1 MSAHAAMAIDDRDR
15 SRAAA
20 DALIAETQ
28 GRSAEFPHL
37 LANHLPMV
45 IEIMARLGAPAERLQ
60 AYAQLYTA
68 TNKVPRLAAPLAPI
82 TEEDWRSHL
91 GDRSR
96 ETDYRRFFAA
106 EVARLG
112 WREAI
117 RRTVPALAPGIGAS
131 ALHGLMRLAYG
142 VMRADEAEIGIAL
155 GYWAAT
161 FLPLPQPE
169 GIAADL
175 DDPLAVL
182 LLMRERPA
190 FRSPEVE
197 SDLLWHWIRAIGQ
210 EEELPPLVGRLR
222 IGPQTLERIAEASLA
237 LYASTMSFEALH
249 ALTGAHWLRR
259 IVPFVDD
266 PRPLIRNFW
275 QVIMAVYP
283 KTGMPLP
290 VISATLD
297 AWRGLDVPD
306 DAAIAAAAV
315 ASDDEHDPSLVF
327 SAFEEFARTGDPL
340 YRVVA
345 ARRVGLL
352 PSLDSGLSDP
362 ARDEANRSYQTD
374 FQNRKAKRPRR
385 S

>member
-1 MSAHAAMAIDDRDR
+1 MSAHAAMAVDDGG
-15 SRAAA
+15 SARAAA
-20 DALIAETQ
+20 DALIAETEA
-28 GRSAEFPHL
+28 RSAEFPHL

-45 IEIMARLGAPAERLQ
+45 IEIMARLGASADRLH
-60 AYAQLYTA
+60 AYARMYTA

-82 TEEDWRSHL
+82 TAQDWQRHL
-91 GDRSR
+91 GERSR
-96 ETDYRRFFAA
+96 ETDYRRFFMA
-106 EVARLG
+106 EVTRLG
-112 WREAI
+112 WRQAI
-117 RRTVPALAPGIGAS
+117 RHAVPALAPGVGAS

-142 VMRADEAEIGIAL
+142 VMRDDEAEIGIAL

-182 LLMRERPA
+182 LEMRERPVFQDVHA
-190 FRSPEVE
+190 E
-197 SDLLWHWIRAIGQ
+197 SDLLWHWIKAVGREPA
-210 EEELPPLVGRLR
+210 LLPLVGRLR
-222 IGPQTLERIAEASLA
+222 IGPETLDRIAEASLV

-249 ALTGAHWLRR
+249 ALTGAHWLRQ
-259 IVPFVDD
+259 IVPYLDD
-266 PRPLIRNFW
+266 PRPLVRNFW

-283 KTGMPLP
+283 KIGMPQP
-290 VISATLD
+290 VPAATLD
-297 AWRGLDVPD
+297 DWRGLDVPG

-327 SAFEEFARTGDPL
+327 SALEEFVRTGDPL

-352 PSLDSGLSDP
+352 PS
-362 ARDEANRSYQTD
+362 
-374 FQNRKAKRPRR
+374 
-385 S
+385 